1 LINAILDTDKFPVE
15 RLATM
20 PRRTAI
26 WTTLAV
32 LAALLVGAGIMQAVG
47 SLHLHSVSPT
57 AVGGSRGP
65 ELTSTEESPP
75 KSPPLADDAT
85 AELPPFPWPPP
96 TASASY
102 LLPDNLFAGITT
114 LGAAADAIVAAL
126 ETRGY
131 VERSFFAT
139 PAGGIALV
147 TRLEHIN
154 TDGSSAADPRRWP
167 PATTVDARL
176 TASLYLRGL
185 FFAEPGRYRVIVFI
199 LQGPPFVQSPNEPNK
214 KDAQNWLARGGN
226 VLPPDIAE
234 RSFKDGHCE
243 ALIYEFASEGGPTA
257 KLIEG
262 SPLTGKQHLE
272 KAGLLA
278 LLVKPN

>member
-1 LINAILDTDKFPVE
+1 
-15 RLATM
+15 M
-20 PRRTAI
+20 SGRRAI
-26 WTTLAV
+26 WTSLAV

-47 SLHLHSVSPT
+47 FFHLYSGSSRP
-57 AVGGSRGP
+57 VGASRGP
-65 ELTSTEESPP
+65 ELSSAEKTLPAT
-75 KSPPLADDAT
+75 AAAAGDAT

-102 LLPDNLFAGITT
+102 LLPDNLFAGITS
-114 LGAAADAIVAAL
+114 LGGAADAIVSAL

-167 PATTVDARL
+167 PAKTVDARL

-234 RSFKDGHCE
+234 RPFKDGHCE